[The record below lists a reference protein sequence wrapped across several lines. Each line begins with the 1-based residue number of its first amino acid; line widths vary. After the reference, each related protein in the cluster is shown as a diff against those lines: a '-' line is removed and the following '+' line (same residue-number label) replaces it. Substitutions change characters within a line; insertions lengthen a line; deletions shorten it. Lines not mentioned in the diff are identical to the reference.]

1 MLQDRLNGWLYDVE
15 KDVLDNID
23 LDICVKK
30 TLILVLFSMI
40 LHLEMPE
47 DFFSKPWS
55 IIILFEVIIIVILF
69 FF

>member
-1 MLQDRLNGWLYDVE
+1 MVWLYDVE

-30 TLILVLFSMI
+30 TLISILFSMI
-40 LHLEMPE
+40 LHQEMPE
-47 DFFSKPWS
+47 DFFSKPWN